1 MSGMVLDP
9 WVKNVFKTVFPHKFK
24 RKDSY
29 AFEDA
34 IFWILVTPYVFEMN
48 YGVYVAFVFFDVIE
62 KINRIVVL
70 LL

>member
-1 MSGMVLDP
+1 M
-9 WVKNVFKTVFPHKFK
+9 FPHKFK